1 MVRIKN
7 KELKMNLEELFKEW
21 VNHTKEGSR
30 RSNLDNTDACW
41 KQVLQDIRNWENSED
56 KDANELAKS
65 LLYTGKIRR
74 VHVNLNEVDYDNHYV
89 SWTLAENLK
98 DLYWFYPSYSHT
110 IITAEATKDN
120 PGISVI
126 GFIEAMKK
134 FVDED
139 YELISPSIR
148 KEQEVIFPLQEKS
161 ILSIERMKLK

>member
-1 MVRIKN
+1 
-7 KELKMNLEELFKEW
+7 MNLEELFKKW
-21 VNHTKEGSR
+21 VNHPKEGSG
-30 RSNLDNTDACW
+30 RSNLDKSDVCW
-41 KQVLQDIRNWENSED
+41 KQVLQDIRIWENSEETE
-56 KDANELAKS
+56 ANELAKN

-74 VHVNLNEVDYDNHYV
+74 VHLDHKKVKYNNHYV
-89 SWTLAENLK
+89 SWTTTDNLE

-148 KEQEVIFPLQEKS
+148 KEQEVIFPLQENS

>member
-1 MVRIKN
+1 
-7 KELKMNLEELFKEW
+7 MNLEEFFLKW
-21 VNHTKEGSR
+21 VNHTKEGDR
-30 RSNLDNTDACW
+30 RSNLDKTDEYW

-74 VHVNLNEVDYDNHYV
+74 VHVDLNEVDYDNHYV

-120 PGISVI
+120 PAISFI
-126 GFIEAMKK
+126 GYIEAVKK
-134 FVDED
+134 IEGIDIVTPA
-139 YELISPSIR
+139 IK
-148 KEQEVIFPLQEKS
+148 KEQEVIFPLEKES
-161 ILSIERMKLK
+161 ILSVERIKIK

>member
-1 MVRIKN
+1 
-7 KELKMNLEELFKEW
+7 MNLEELFKEW

-30 RSNLDNTDACW
+30 RSNLDKTDECW

-56 KDANELAKS
+56 KEANELAKS
-65 LLYTGKIRR
+65 LLYTGEIRR
-74 VHVNLNEVDYDNHYV
+74 VHKDLNEVDYDNHYV
-89 SWTLAENLK
+89 SWTVAENLK

-110 IITAEATKDN
+110 IITAEATKDS
-120 PGISVI
+120 PGISVK

-161 ILSIERMKLK
+161 ILSIEKIKKI